1 MMTGLFITF
10 EGPDGAGK
18 TTQLRLLAEY
28 LEEGGYTVRR
38 TREPGGTVLSDQI
51 RGLLLDPA
59 YQGMDER
66 AEALLYMA
74 ARAQH
79 VAELIA
85 PALERGE
92 VVISDRY
99 ADSTLVYQGV
109 ARNLN
114 RTALVNINTFA
125 TSGLTPHLTIL
136 LDGDVSVLGGRL
148 AGRGCHDRIEQEAA
162 AFHEAVR
169 QGFLALAAAEPERI
183 KVVDGAG
190 GITEIHQAVLA
201 VVDEFLNRRSRRED

>member
-28 LEEGGYTVRR
+28 LEKSGYTVRC

-51 RGLLLDPA
+51 RSLLLDPA
-59 YQGMDER
+59 YNCMDSR

-99 ADSTLVYQGV
+99 ADSTIVYQGV
-109 ARNLN
+109 ARKLE
-114 RTALVNINTFA
+114 RAALININNFA
-125 TSGLTPHLTIL
+125 TSGLTPHLTLL
-136 LDGDVSVLGGRL
+136 LDGDVSVLGGRM
-148 AGRGCHDRIEQEAA
+148 AGRGGHDRIEQEDRV
-162 AFHEAVR
+162 FHEAVR
-169 QGFLALAAAEPERI
+169 QGFLELAAAEPDRI
-183 KVVDGAG
+183 KVIGGSGA
-190 GITEIHQAVLA
+190 IADIHQAVIDI
-201 VVDEFLNRRSRRED
+201 VDEFMNRRSRRED